1 MSLIVLITKGGVYGK
16 ALLLVSEKW
25 ALKVCLNSLSLK
37 IVNFQVEWIILFF
50 GKLEWRW
57 DILLLILYLKSVE
70 NMSTIY
76 GKWESIISISTI
88 VKCTLALLNDLSGV
102 WGETSLQT
110 CSKHNLVFKM
120 TNSYY
125 KQLSVWKISQ
135 LVRAYSYS

>member
-1 MSLIVLITKGGVYGK
+1 LITQGGVYGK

-88 VKCTLALLNDLSGV
+88 VKCTLALLNDLSDV

-110 CSKHNLVFKM
+110 RSKHNLVFKM

-125 KQLSVWKISQ
+125 KQLSVWKISH

>member
-1 MSLIVLITKGGVYGK
+1 MITKGGVYGK

-88 VKCTLALLNDLSGV
+88 VKCTLALLNDLSDV

-110 CSKHNLVFKM
+110 RSKHNLVFKM

-125 KQLSVWKISQ
+125 KQLSVWKISH